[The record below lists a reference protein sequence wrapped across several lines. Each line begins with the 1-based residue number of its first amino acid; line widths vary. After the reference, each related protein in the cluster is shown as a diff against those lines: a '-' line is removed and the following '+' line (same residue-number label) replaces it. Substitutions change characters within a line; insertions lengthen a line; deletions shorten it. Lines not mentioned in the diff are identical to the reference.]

1 MSEGDGYYYHVL
13 IIPKLDNVDFESKFD
28 LDRDKL
34 ISRIVEPYNNGNSI
48 VINGKSIDLSSV
60 ERIQVCKTK
69 EPSDI
74 ILTRYR
80 YVQAISVYPE
90 WNYLAKEGRNVT
102 DEFIVGPPGFKIGTK
117 DNLITKKNTETKK
130 IFIVH
135 GHNEEMKQA
144 VARTIGILDLEP
156 IILHEQPNE
165 GLKTIIEK
173 FEKYSSDASF
183 AIVLLSPDDKG
194 CTVDAFPNA
203 AKLRSRQNVILEL
216 GYFMGKLGRE
226 RVFALYKGSNNFELP
241 SDIRG
246 TIYAQYDNKWQFE
259 LVRELKACGYKVD
272 ANKLL

>member
-1 MSEGDGYYYHVL
+1 MSKDDGYYYHVL

-69 EPSDI
+69 EPSYI

-80 YVQAISVYPE
+80 YVQAISVHPE
-90 WNYLAKEGRNVT
+90 WDNLAKEGRNVT

-135 GHNEEMKQA
+135 GHNKEMKQA

-194 CTVDAFPNA
+194 CTVASFPGNA
-203 AKLRSRQNVILEL
+203 KFRARQNVILEM
-216 GYFMGKLGRE
+216 GYFIGKLGRE
-226 RVFALYKGSNNFELP
+226 RVFVLYNESKDFDLP
-241 SDIRG
+241 SDIMG
-246 TIYAQYDNKWQFE
+246 VLYTSYKGKWQFE
-259 LVRELKACGYKVD
+259 LVRELKACGYEVD
-272 ANKLL
+272 ANKIL